1 MSWTQMSYALACVL
15 VPIGWGLLVVWI
27 SNRLDR
33 RLLENAGEEGRK
45 PHPIE
50 YHI

>member
-1 MSWTQMSYALACVL
+1 MTWKRTVYALACVL

-33 RLLENAGEEGRK
+33 RLVAHGGEGNRS

-50 YHI
+50 